1 MTMTERQGHHE
12 HGLSEH
18 ELSEIRMLIEER
30 TGICFDESRER
41 FFSTRVQEHLR
52 FKGLARG
59 GELLRAMRKSNL
71 EYEALLERLL
81 TQETSFFRYP
91 GVYEAFE
98 KRVLPELHT
107 KKFWMNPRTLR
118 IWSAG
123 CSTGEEPYSIAIRI
137 ADSLSFA
144 DSWNVEILA
153 TDVGRHALKHAER
166 GIYAGRSIVSVSEKQ
181 LATHFARV
189 DGGYAVRPRL
199 KKMVLFAQM
208 NLASAVY
215 VGRMDAIFCMNVL
228 IYFSEERKRTLVQ
241 RFYDTLE
248 PGGYLF
254 LGHSESLS
262 KMPVKFQAI
271 VLNDCILYRKPTA
284 EELQKLELVA
294 EGRA

>member
-1 MTMTERQGHHE
+1 MSERQGSG

-41 FFSTRVQEHLR
+41 FFSTRVREHLR
-52 FKGLARG
+52 AKGLQRG
-59 GELLRAMRKSNL
+59 TDLLRNMRKSNV
-71 EYEALLERLL
+71 EYETLLERLL

-98 KRVLPELHT
+98 KRVLPELHV
-107 KKFWMNPRTLR
+107 KKFWKNPRTLR

-123 CSTGEEPYSIAIRI
+123 CSTGEEPYSIAITI

-144 DSWNVEILA
+144 ESWNVEILA
-153 TDVGRHALKHAER
+153 TDVGRQALKHAER
-166 GIYAGRSIVSVSEKQ
+166 GVYAGRSIASVNEKQ
-181 LATHFARV
+181 LANHFSAV
-189 DGGYAVRPRL
+189 EGGQQVKPRL
-199 KKMVLFAQM
+199 RKMVSFAQM
-208 NLASAVY
+208 NLASPIY
-215 VGRMDAIFCMNVL
+215 LGRMDAIFCMNVL
-228 IYFSEERKRTLVQ
+228 IYFSEERRRSLVQ
-241 RFYDTLE
+241 RFYETLE

-254 LGHSESLS
+254 LGHSESIS

-284 EELQKLELVA
+284 DELLKPELVT